1 MRDFMDSPVEWG
13 HVYNNGIIHEDPYY
27 ALTNLA
33 DRSRSYIQQNKRM
46 GFVFSSVEF
55 NCHYVAFRDSGE
67 AFFSSDRSLIS
78 LRYKFIAKYKG
89 LKCTKGSSN
98 YLNTGKVCWTSDP
111 VIAPVVSLLTQ
122 EGFAKR
128 NHGRWVSFE
137 RRVMLIS

>member
-1 MRDFMDSPVEWG
+1 MRIRIDRV
-13 HVYNNGIIHEDPYY
+13 
-27 ALTNLA
+27 TNLA

-67 AFFSSDRSLIS
+67 AFSALID
-78 LRYKFIAKYKG
+78 LLGPLAIEFIAKYKG

-122 EGFAKR
+122 EGFAK
-128 NHGRWVSFE
+128 GIMVDGCLLS
-137 RRVMLIS
+137 VGLC